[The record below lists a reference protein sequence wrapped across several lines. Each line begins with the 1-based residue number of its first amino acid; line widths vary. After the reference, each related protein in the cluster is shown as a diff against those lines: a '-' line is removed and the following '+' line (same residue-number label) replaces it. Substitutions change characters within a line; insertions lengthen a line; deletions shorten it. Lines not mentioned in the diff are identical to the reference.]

1 MRGADKKMSAI
12 VATVFLMRRRK
23 FLGIGE
29 ALDVMHEARTV
40 YWSEEA
46 AENIES
52 NWRALMQ
59 VHCISLSRRR

>member
-1 MRGADKKMSAI
+1 LLFFATA
-12 VATVFLMRRRK
+12 ATVFLMRRRK

-46 AENIES
+46 AESVES
-52 NWRALMQ
+52 NWEALMK
-59 VHCISLSRRR
+59 VRCILLS